1 MIGQATKITS
11 IAPAKINLFLHVTGR
26 KDNGYH
32 ELQSVFRRLELADRL
47 AISIKRGPPNITV
60 DAPASLGRPEDNLVW
75 RAASAFLQTTRC
87 EWDIRIELDK
97 QIPVGAG
104 LGGGSSDAA
113 SVLLALNELSGGMV
127 SAVDQQEIA
136 LGLGADVPFFLLGGD
151 AWVEGVGE
159 VITPIEMPDR
169 WFLLVNPRVHVST
182 QEIFQ
187 SRELTRSHE
196 VRTIARFLDEGVRK
210 EEWVNDLE
218 PVVCSRFKEVR
229 TLQRWFRGYGAAKMS
244 GSGSTFFLECRS
256 EREARSIANEV
267 PPKWWHCVTKSKS
280 NPLTR

>member
-1 MIGQATKITS
+1 MTGQVTKITS

-47 AISIKRGPPNITV
+47 AISVKRGLPNITV

-75 RAASAFLQTTRC
+75 KAASAFLQTTKC

-127 SAVDQQEIA
+127 AAVDLQEMA
-136 LGLGADVPFFLLGGD
+136 LGLGADVPFFLLGRD

-159 VITPIEMPDR
+159 VITPIEMPDQ

-187 SRELTRSHE
+187 AKELTRSHE
-196 VRTIARFLDEGVRK
+196 VGTIAGFLDEAVRE
-210 EEWVNDLE
+210 EEWVNDFE
-218 PVVCSRFKEVR
+218 PVVCSRFEEVK
-229 TLQRWFRGYGAAKMS
+229 TLRRWFRGYGAAKMS

-256 EREARSIANEV
+256 ESEARSIAKEV
-267 PPKWWHCVTKSKS
+267 PPKWWHCVTKSMGKS
-280 NPLTR
+280 

>member
-1 MIGQATKITS
+1 MTGQVTKITS

-127 SAVDQQEIA
+127 SAVDLQEMA
-136 LGLGADVPFFLLGGD
+136 LGLGADVPFFLLGRD

-187 SRELTRSHE
+187 SKELTRSHE
-196 VRTIARFLDEGVRK
+196 VGTIAGFLDEAVRE

-218 PVVCSRFKEVR
+218 PVVCSRFEEVKA
-229 TLQRWFRGYGAAKMS
+229 LQRWFRGYGAAKMS

-256 EREARSIANEV
+256 ESEARSIAKEV
-267 PPKWWHCVTKSKS
+267 PPKWWHCVTRSQS
-280 NPLTR
+280 RS

>member
-1 MIGQATKITS
+1 MTVQVTKVTS
-11 IAPAKINLFLHVTGR
+11 MAPAKINLFLHVTGR
-26 KDNGYH
+26 RASGYH
-32 ELQSVFRRLELADRL
+32 ELQSVFRTLELADQL
-47 AISIKRGPPNITV
+47 EISIERGAPSITV

-75 RAASAFLQTTRC
+75 RAASAFLQVTKS
-87 EWDIRIELDK
+87 EWDVRIELDK
-97 QIPVGAG
+97 RIPVGAG

-113 SVLLALNELSGGMV
+113 SVLLALNELSGGLV
-127 SAVDQQEIA
+127 PAVDLQEMA
-136 LGLGADVPFFLLGGD
+136 LELGADVPFFLCGSD

-159 VITPIEMPDR
+159 VITPIEMPER
-169 WFLLVNPRVHVST
+169 WFLLVNPRVQVST

>member
-1 MIGQATKITS
+1 MMGQVTKITS
-11 IAPAKINLFLHVTGR
+11 TAPAKINLFLHVTGR

-47 AISIKRGPPNITV
+47 VISIKRGLPDITV
-60 DAPASLGRPEDNLVW
+60 DAPASLGQPEGNLVW
-75 RAASAFLQTTRC
+75 RAASAFLQATKC
-87 EWDIRIELDK
+87 EWDIQIELDK

-113 SVLLALNELSGGMV
+113 SVLLALNKLSGGIV
-127 SAVDQQEIA
+127 STVDLQEMA
-136 LGLGADVPFFLLGGD
+136 LGLGADVPFFLLGSD

-159 VITPIEMPDR
+159 VITRIEMPDR

-187 SRELTRSHE
+187 SKELTRSHE
-196 VRTIARFLDEGVRK
+196 VRTIAGFLDEAVRE

-218 PVVCSRFKEVR
+218 PVVCSRFEEVE

-256 EREARSIANEV
+256 ESEARSIAKEV
-267 PPKWWHCVTKSKS
+267 PPKWWHCVTRSQS
-280 NPLTR
+280 RS